1 MKKLKRSPKRTRKAD
16 PNQWPSPEFAEFVRE
31 AVEDASDLGPAAQA
45 HVLANC
51 RLQAD
56 YPGEYVAFVDTF
68 AGQGKKTRFRRKMLG
83 HAKDMGDLHDEL
95 AKLPP
100 RERAK
105 ASYRYVVDPNAPLEA
120 HFDLPFRW

>member
-1 MKKLKRSPKRTRKAD
+1 RSQAIHAGIVCGGDVALPPISERGSRNDSPQFQLAICPWYTRAILVEGQVMKKLKRSPKRTRKAD

-56 YPGEYVAFVDTF
+56 YPDR
-68 AGQGKKTRFRRKMLG
+68 KSTRLNSS
-83 HAKDMGDLHDEL
+83 HQII
-95 AKLPP
+95 
-100 RERAK
+100 
-105 ASYRYVVDPNAPLEA
+105 SYAV
-120 HFDLPFRW
+120 F